1 MTARSRNFHSLLRH
15 LAIPALGCLVGC
27 GLGRGAIEGRVV
39 APDGSPLAG
48 AQVTVLGAD
57 PNLLVAGLERSKWTT
72 TDASG
77 RFKVRLP
84 AGSFELAITHA
95 DLGGCNTGRINLG
108 RGEGFVCPMPLALS
122 HGACAVTGQVD
133 APEGPRDAVVG
144 FLPIDPSFRPRFD
157 GVLVT
162 RAQAGQFRVALPQ
175 GLYRWFALAP
185 GCTCAEAWAEVQ
197 GASMTLRARLRP
209 PSVPAPRI
217 VKTCLKRAA
226 LPLATASPDGD
237 PADLRPFLATFGQAR
252 LIGLGEAT
260 HGTHE
265 FIQLKHRLLRAMS
278 ADPGPLLLGLEMNQ
292 AAGFA
297 LDDWAVTG
305 QGEPWSSLPPTL
317 LTEDLRDLLLWVRA
331 RNQASGT
338 AAAIRLGGFDVHGP
352 RAPYEWALSF
362 LRQVDAAEASFLATH
377 LHDLVGA
384 PWQGPPQ
391 APGTV
396 EAWRAALERLQHQA
410 RQRRQRWLARSSPV
424 AFDRYQRCLVLLE
437 QGTRL
442 LEGGVQRVSTREKA
456 MADNV
461 HWLLSAAAPDARVV
475 LWAHNGHIS
484 KSPTGRAGFAPMGWY
499 LAQTL
504 GAAYLPIGLVFHEGG
519 FAGVTA
525 GQPGAHT
532 VAPMAA
538 DTLGRALV
546 ASGLPLLA
554 LDLRQLPAHG
564 RVG

>member
-84 AGSFELAITHA
+84 AGSFELAI
-95 DLGGCNTGRINLG
+95 
-108 RGEGFVCPMPLALS
+108 
-122 HGACAVTGQVD
+122 
-133 APEGPRDAVVG
+133 
-144 FLPIDPSFRPRFD
+144 
-157 GVLVT
+157 
-162 RAQAGQFRVALPQ
+162 
-175 GLYRWFALAP
+175 
-185 GCTCAEAWAEVQ
+185 
-197 GASMTLRARLRP
+197 
-209 PSVPAPRI
+209 
-217 VKTCLKRAA
+217 
-226 LPLATASPDGD
+226 
-237 PADLRPFLATFGQAR
+237 
-252 LIGLGEAT
+252 T